1 MASSHYMG
9 FKSAKS
15 VERKLKT
22 QRVKGIHAKEL
33 DPTRAYGVPNLP
45 SDNMTDIMHN
55 HFQSDY

>member
-1 MASSHYMG
+1 MG

-22 QRVKGIHAKEL
+22 QRVKGIHPKEL

-55 HFQSDY
+55 

>member
-1 MASSHYMG
+1 MG